1 MKNKTTKTIACVLAG
16 LTLSACVGSVNVPAG
31 TGDSVKEGGAV
42 KRSTA
47 RLTFADLP
55 ARPNN
60 NFDSIDDDSPKG
72 SCVGSGSSNP
82 VSFSNLRCFGEYPTD
97 IDIAPLNDNNS
108 GIATYSGNV
117 SVSAYNPNNYAKD
130 ITEPMK
136 LIVNFDDNTLIYLG
150 TIQSIA
156 LNINGD
162 FTDRG
167 IITGTVELGQ
177 RNGQLIG
184 LIGQNEAIGV
194 FASDGKNDNGDFG
207 GGFTV
212 YRSE

>member
-1 MKNKTTKTIACVLAG
+1 MKNKTTKTIACVIAG

-47 RLTFADLP
+47 QLTFADLP

-60 NFDSIDDDSPKG
+60 NFDSIDDDSPTG

-82 VSFSNLRCFGEYPTD
+82 VSFSNRRCFGEYPTN
-97 IDIAPLNDNNS
+97 IDIAPLNDNNN
-108 GIATYSGNV
+108 GISTYAGSV
-117 SVSAYNPNNYAKD
+117 SVSYYNTSYYVRD
-130 ITEPMK
+130 ITENIDI
-136 LIVNFDDNTLIYLG
+136 IVNFDNKTLRYSG
-150 TIQSIA
+150 QVAS
-156 LNINGD
+156 NSFSINGS

-167 IITGTVELGQ
+167 IITGSVDFGDTGD
-177 RNGQLIG
+177 LIG

-194 FASDGKNDNGDFG
+194 FSSGSTGIRFG